1 MVCAQRQ
8 ILVILCQRY
17 GKSLIILNAS
27 HYYLRTMQETQPL
40 RVIDLSE
47 VTSVAYCD
55 ENPER
60 SNMFK

>member
-17 GKSLIILNAS
+17 SKSLMILNAG
-27 HYYLRTMQETQPL
+27 HYCSGTVQETQPL

-55 ENPER
+55 ENLER